1 MQHCSFEKHK
11 STLFFEKN
19 SQPHLLRHYST
30 LFSQETMHAVN
41 TVFPKRY
48 STLFFPL
55 KLVNPFLPRHY
66 STLTIWCTI
75 TVSTK
80 CRPNVYKL
88 EFIFSR
94 GQICTDW
101 NCEYT
106 LCQIQQRLQLLTYF
120 ILSTILS
127 ILCPTKIDYEYFQHN
142 ADFRCVLFDLKLSY
156 FKLGVGSEA
165 PGVSKVVSVKTTCLS
180 LSLPRPTSAVTSVRF
195 SAGATNQT
203 RRTEVAPV
211 TWPRHFKMSA
221 ESWQMWERRKCR
233 FWN

>member
-66 STLTIWCTI
+66 STLTIWCSI

-80 CRPNVYKL
+80 CRPNVQVGIYL
-88 EFIFSR
+88 YSR
-94 GQICTDW
+94 SDLHRLQLRI
-101 NCEYT
+101 YLT
-106 LCQIQQRLQLLTYF
+106 LCQILQRLQLLTYIF
-120 ILSTILS
+120 HSLYYPMPHQDRLRVLPAPCRLPLRTI
-127 ILCPTKIDYEYFQHN
+127 
-142 ADFRCVLFDLKLSY
+142 
-156 FKLGVGSEA
+156 
-165 PGVSKVVSVKTTCLS
+165 
-180 LSLPRPTSAVTSVRF
+180 
-195 SAGATNQT
+195 
-203 RRTEVAPV
+203 
-211 TWPRHFKMSA
+211 WP
-221 ESWQMWERRKCR
+221 
-233 FWN
+233 